1 MITAPH
7 RTDEMKAKYAA
18 DTYAKTQEELDV
30 LLGQFAN
37 KHAIL
42 DRLRPHLQFEPLP
55 LTPPEDSN
63 G

>member
-1 MITAPH
+1 MITGPH
-7 RTDEMKAKYAA
+7 RTEEMKAKYVA
-18 DTYAKTQEELDV
+18 DTYAKTQGDLDT

-37 KHAIL
+37 KQVIL
-42 DRLRPHLQFEPLP
+42 DQLRPHLQFDPRP

>member
-7 RTDEMKAKYAA
+7 RTEEMKAKYVA
-18 DTYAKTQEELDV
+18 DTYAKTQEELDT

-37 KHAIL
+37 KQVIL
-42 DRLRPHLQFEPLP
+42 DQLRPHLRFEPLP